1 MPQGDFFLSEQDSV
15 NTGERLSLEPSRE
28 AGLSTLDLFL
38 DGAGVEYRK
47 KRNLDMGFAKNPF
60 VSNLSPYIA
69 CGLVTSK
76 EVIDRVLE
84 KHSNESAGKFIQEII
99 WRSYWKGWLE
109 HRPNLWQ
116 CYWDLL
122 MNSTDSIQMSPVLG
136 DKYRK
141 TCQGQTDV
149 AIFNSWVKELKET
162 GYLHNHA
169 RMWFASIWIFTFEL
183 PWELGAD
190 FFYRHLLDG
199 DPATNTLSWRW
210 VAGLHTKG
218 KTYLATKQN
227 ITQFAKSRLSEE
239 DIGERGLD
247 RLAIKARSIA
257 ENLPSRAFK
266 LSGLQEKDV
275 DYKNQQNK
283 RAGLLLTEVDLSVRL
298 DSGVITD
305 IAGLKLAP
313 RSPIGL
319 SSEPVESFISLAI
332 KSTLARMAADN
343 NNILVEQSQL
353 LSIRAVVEWA
363 KKRNLDS
370 VLAPYAPQ
378 GPAKEALKILQ
389 RQLLLHNIELSEIGN
404 AYDQHIW
411 PHSTAGFFQLNN
423 RIPDI
428 LEAQGVRTGTS

>member
-1 MPQGDFFLSEQDSV
+1 
-15 NTGERLSLEPSRE
+15 
-28 AGLSTLDLFL
+28 
-38 DGAGVEYRK
+38 
-47 KRNLDMGFAKNPF
+47 
-60 VSNLSPYIA
+60 
-69 CGLVTSK
+69 
-76 EVIDRVLE
+76 
-84 KHSNESAGKFIQEII
+84 
-99 WRSYWKGWLE
+99 
-109 HRPNLWQ
+109 
-116 CYWDLL
+116 
-122 MNSTDSIQMSPVLG
+122 MNSTDSIQTSPVLS

-210 VAGLHTKG
+210 VAGLHTRG
-218 KTYLATKQN
+218 KKYLATKQN

-266 LSGLQEKDV
+266 LSGLQEKGI

-298 DSGVITD
+298 DHGLITD
-305 IAGLKLAP
+305 IAALKLAP

-319 SSEPVESFISLAI
+319 SSEPVETFISLAI

-411 PHSTAGFFQLNN
+411 PHSKAGFFQLNK
-423 RIPDI
+423 RISDI
-428 LEAQGVRTGTS
+428 LGALGVRTGTS